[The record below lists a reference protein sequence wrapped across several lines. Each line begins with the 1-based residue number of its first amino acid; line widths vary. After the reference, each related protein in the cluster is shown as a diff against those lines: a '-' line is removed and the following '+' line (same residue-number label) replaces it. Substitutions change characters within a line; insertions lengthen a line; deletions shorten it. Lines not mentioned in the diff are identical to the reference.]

1 MAGLSLR
8 HVYKIYPSR
17 DKRPSI
23 FKRIFSKQKIE
34 EPKDF
39 VAVKDFNLEIGD
51 GEFVVFVG
59 PSGCGKSTT
68 LRMIAGLE
76 DISAGELYMD
86 GKLLN
91 NVDAM
96 NRNMAMV
103 FQSYA
108 LYPHLSAYDNI
119 AFGLRIRKVDKPVFD
134 KDGNPV
140 MWINKNEINR
150 IKSQIRECNRIISN
164 YNKAILNFES
174 AETDEE
180 KEIAKKAIP
189 NLKKQIELINKKI
202 DSLSKELETVLN
214 TPVQKYTKQH
224 LPKEGIDEKV
234 QWAADILG
242 IKELL
247 NRKPSEMSGGQC
259 QRVALGRA
267 IVRGPKVFLLDEP
280 LSNLDA
286 KLRTSMR
293 SEIVKLHQRLKTTF
307 VYVTHDQIEAMT
319 MGTKIVVMKDGV
331 IQQVDKP
338 TDLFLYPKNIFVA
351 GFIGTPQM
359 NFFDV
364 VLYSKAK
371 KVFLKF
377 KSGETVEI
385 NPSKMRK
392 IDESYLDDKEHEAV
406 LGVRAEHLLV
416 SKAGV
421 SATISTFEILGST
434 TNLFV
439 NLDGEDKDRIVSV
452 DDSQTWER
460 DQKIKLSF
468 LEEKIHLFSKE
479 SGNSI
484 LEDKQHD

>member
-23 FKRIFSKQKIE
+23 FKRIFSKQKVE

-119 AFGLRIRKVDKPVFD
+119 AFGLRIRKIEEKVKD
-134 KDGNPV
+134 KDGNEKV
-140 MWINKNEINR
+140 
-150 IKSQIRECNRIISN
+150 IKRH
-164 YNKAILNFES
+164 
-174 AETDEE
+174 
-180 KEIAKKAIP
+180 
-189 NLKKQIELINKKI
+189 
-202 DSLSKELETVLN
+202 
-214 TPVQKYTKQH
+214 YTK
-224 LPKEGIDEKV
+224 EEIDEKV

-364 VLYSKAK
+364 SLYSKAK

-377 KSGETVEI
+377 KSGEIVEI

-392 IDESYLDDKEHEAV
+392 IDESYLDGEEHEVV

-416 SKAGV
+416 SKTGV

-439 NLDGEDKDRIVSV
+439 TLDGEDKDRIVAV

-484 LEDKQHD
+484 LEDK

>member
-17 DKRPSI
+17 DKKPSI
-23 FKRIFSKQKIE
+23 FKRIFSKQKYE

-119 AFGLRIRKVDKPVFD
+119 AFGLRIRKIEDKVKD
-134 KDGNPV
+134 KEGNEK
-140 MWINKNEINR
+140 I
-150 IKSQIRECNRIISN
+150 IKRH
-164 YNKAILNFES
+164 
-174 AETDEE
+174 
-180 KEIAKKAIP
+180 
-189 NLKKQIELINKKI
+189 
-202 DSLSKELETVLN
+202 
-214 TPVQKYTKQH
+214 YTK
-224 LPKEGIDEKV
+224 EEIDEKV
-234 QWAADILG
+234 QWAAEILG

-338 TDLFLYPKNIFVA
+338 TDLFLYPKNMFVA

-364 VLYSKAK
+364 KLYSEGKE
-371 KVFLKF
+371 VFLKF
-377 KSGETVEI
+377 KSGETI
-385 NPSKMRK
+385 KIDPKKMRA
-392 IDESYLDDKEHEAV
+392 INESYLDDKEHEVV

-439 NLDGEDKDRIVSV
+439 TLDGEDKDRIVSV
-452 DDSQTWER
+452 DDSLTWER

-468 LEEKIHLFSKE
+468 LEEKIHLFAKE
-479 SGNSI
+479 SGDSI
-484 LEDKQHD
+484 LEDK

>member
-23 FKRIFSKQKIE
+23 FKRIFSKQKVE

-119 AFGLRIRKVDKPVFD
+119 AFGLRIRKIEEKVKD
-134 KDGNPV
+134 KDGNEKV
-140 MWINKNEINR
+140 
-150 IKSQIRECNRIISN
+150 IKRH
-164 YNKAILNFES
+164 
-174 AETDEE
+174 
-180 KEIAKKAIP
+180 
-189 NLKKQIELINKKI
+189 
-202 DSLSKELETVLN
+202 
-214 TPVQKYTKQH
+214 YTK
-224 LPKEGIDEKV
+224 EEIDEKV

-364 VLYSKAK
+364 SLYSKAK

-377 KSGETVEI
+377 KSGEIVEI

-392 IDESYLDDKEHEAV
+392 IDESYLDGEEHEVV

-439 NLDGEDKDRIVSV
+439 TLDGEDKDRIVAV

-484 LEDKQHD
+484 LEDK

>member
-23 FKRIFSKQKIE
+23 FKRIFSKQKVE

-119 AFGLRIRKVDKPVFD
+119 AFGLRIRK
-134 KDGNPV
+134 
-140 MWINKNEINR
+140 I
-150 IKSQIRECNRIISN
+150 
-164 YNKAILNFES
+164 
-174 AETDEE
+174 EE
-180 KEIAKKAIP
+180 KVV
-189 NLKKQIELINKKI
+189 
-202 DSLSKELETVLN
+202 DSEGNEKVI
-214 TPVQKYTKQH
+214 KRHYTK
-224 LPKEGIDEKV
+224 EEIDEKV

-371 KVFLKF
+371 KAFLKF

-392 IDESYLDDKEHEAV
+392 INESYLDDKEHEVV

-416 SKAGV
+416 SNVGV